1 MRSRISRRLL
11 HSLIVLTLAAGI
23 AAWTPPAHGKGGFC
37 PGLCGESFSTDT
49 SFDSVTYE

>member
-11 HSLIVLTLAAGI
+11 HSVVLLTLALGL

-37 PGLCGESFSTDT
+37 PGLCGESIKLDT
-49 SFDSVTYE
+49 SLDSVTYE